1 MRPDRN
7 RPAVGLAATFAQVT
21 NQFFTGV
28 ELGLGWLIA
37 IEITDQTN
45 AERDVVEVITVDV
58 AAVDLPAPAVA
69 DFDLAVA
76 GGSAVADY
84 EMISE
89 PVRHPPDMPVII
101 IECACVSLS
110 CSTVVHHDKLPAT
123 PLYRCPA
130 NFFDN

>member
-7 RPAVGLAATFAQVT
+7 RPAVGLAAAFAQVT

-69 DFDLAVA
+69 DFNLAVA

-84 EMISE
+84 EMIS
-89 PVRHPPDMPVII
+89 
-101 IECACVSLS
+101 
-110 CSTVVHHDKLPAT
+110 
-123 PLYRCPA
+123 
-130 NFFDN
+130 